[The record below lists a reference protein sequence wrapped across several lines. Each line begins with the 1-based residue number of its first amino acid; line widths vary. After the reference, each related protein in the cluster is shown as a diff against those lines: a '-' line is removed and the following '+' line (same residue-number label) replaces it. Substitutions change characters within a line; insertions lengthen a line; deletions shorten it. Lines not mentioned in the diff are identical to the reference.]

1 MENSLIIRLWVRR
14 LFRLHVLALFVF
26 LGVYFVLAFFDPGL
40 LSYDMRQKFHALA
53 DEAVAITATVLGPP
67 VQPVV
72 TATAVCDEDTG
83 TLSVALNWA
92 DDANSYTYDVSRDS
106 APLVSGLSSSA
117 YNDTVV
123 VVGTTYQYEVTA
135 NGPMGPGSATSD
147 PVSVT
152 TPSAC
157 EVTAAAPT
165 VTIVSFAGKNIDTY
179 EGTPRVSGRRP
190 LFSGTTSMASAT
202 LLVTIGS
209 SFSAQFSAN
218 SNGYWEWRPP
228 QNLSSGSH
236 TFTVVATDP
245 DDSTRQATAS
255 LRFDTLKE
263 SNNDAVSTSKKTS
276 STGVTVSASAGTGTE
291 QGVAE
296 KTLPPFHFAFSLD
309 GNEQSV
315 LQGRELKIF
324 LTLRGLLEKYTH
336 ITVPIR
342 YSLTDTGYEVLFSET
357 RDAYLTE
364 GATIR
369 ESFVIPPHVAP
380 GEYLFRAEILLDD
393 RNVSQTFPVSVRE
406 LPLIQLSSGETISY
420 ADIVRNL
427 GWLSFFFLL
436 ALLLWM
442 LLFIREFALYLQ
454 GDREVTEYD
463 LKKAGYIRR

>member
-1 MENSLIIRLWVRR
+1 MTRLFVRR
-14 LFRLHVLALFVF
+14 LFRLHVLTLFVF

-40 LSYDMRQKFHALA
+40 LSYDLRQKFHALA

-72 TATAVCDEDTG
+72 TATAVCDDG
-83 TLSVALNWA
+83 VLSVALNWA

-106 APLVSGLSSSA
+106 APLVSGLASSA

-152 TPSAC
+152 TPSTC
-157 EVTAAAPT
+157 EITAATPT
-165 VTIVSFAGKNIDTY
+165 VTIVSFAGKNVDTY
-179 EGTPRVSGRRP
+179 EGMPRVSARRP

-218 SNGYWEWRPP
+218 SNGYWEWQPP
-228 QNLSSGSH
+228 QSLTSGSH

-245 DDSTRQATAS
+245 DDSTRQATAT

-263 SNNDAVSTSKKTS
+263 GSSDTATSKKTS
-276 STGVTVSASAGTGTE
+276 VTDAVVVGGATAE
-291 QGVAE
+291 QSSKE
-296 KTLPPFHFAFSLD
+296 TSSPPPFHFAFSLD

-336 ITVPIR
+336 ISVPIR
-342 YSLTDTGYEVLFSET
+342 YSLTNTGYEVLFSET

-364 GATIR
+364 GVTVR
-369 ESFVIPPHVAP
+369 ESFLIPSYIAP

-393 RNVSQTFPVSVRE
+393 MNISQTFPVSVRE

-436 ALLLWM
+436 ALLLWI

>member
-1 MENSLIIRLWVRR
+1 
-14 LFRLHVLALFVF
+14 RLHVFTLFIL

-40 LSYDMRQKFHALA
+40 LSYDLRQKFHVLA
-53 DEAVAITATVLGPP
+53 DEAVVLTATVLAPP

-92 DDANSYTYDVSRDS
+92 DDVNTYTYDVSRDS
-106 APLVSGLSSSA
+106 APLVSGLASSA

-157 EVTAAAPT
+157 EITAAAPT
-165 VTIVSFAGKNIDTY
+165 VTIVSFAGKNVDTY
-179 EGTPRVSGRRP
+179 EGAPRVSARQP

-202 LLVTIGS
+202 LLLTIGS

-245 DDSTRQATAS
+245 DDSTRQATAT

-263 SNNDAVSTSKKTS
+263 GNNDNDAASTSKKTS
-276 STGVTVSASAGTGTE
+276 TTDVVTVTASAGTGTE
-291 QGVAE
+291 QGVTE
-296 KTLPPFHFAFSLD
+296 KTSPPFHFAFSLD
-309 GNEQSV
+309 GSEQSV

-357 RDAYLTE
+357 RDAYITE
-364 GATIR
+364 GVTLR
-369 ESFVIPPHVAP
+369 ESFLIPSYVAP
-380 GEYLFRAEILLDD
+380 GEYLFRAEVILDD
-393 RNVSQTFPVSVRE
+393 MNISQTFPVSVRE

-436 ALLLWM
+436 ALLLWL

-463 LKKAGYIRR
+463 LKKAGYIRQ